1 MSEGRAPGEATMRA
15 AVLHA
20 GKGAPEYGPFPE
32 PLPGEGEVRVR
43 VRAAGLHPVVKALAA
58 GTHYGSTA
66 RRPLVPGVDGVGR
79 LDDGRRVY
87 FGFPR
92 PPHGTLAEQSVVP
105 RAMCLPLP
113 ADVDDVQMAALANP
127 GISAWLALTWRAAL
141 VPGETVL
148 VLGATGAAGQLA
160 VQLARRFGAGRVVA
174 AGRNPGVLARLG
186 DLGAD
191 ATVSLDVPEGELP
204 AAFAGAAGGGGI
216 HVIVDYLWGRPTEA
230 ALAAVGRSGLTHVA
244 PRVRLVEI
252 GESAGPTISLPA
264 ALLRGSG
271 VELYGSGAGTAPLE
285 RIAEIMPRFLAA
297 VAGGELRLD
306 VEAVPLADVA
316 TAWEGPAPAG
326 RRLVLVP

>member
-79 LDDGRRVY
+79 LDDGTRVY

-92 PPHGTLAEQSVVP
+92 PPYGTLAEQSVV
-105 RAMCLPLP
+105 
-113 ADVDDVQMAALANP
+113 
-127 GISAWLALTWRAAL
+127 
-141 VPGETVL
+141 
-148 VLGATGAAGQLA
+148 
-160 VQLARRFGAGRVVA
+160 
-174 AGRNPGVLARLG
+174 
-186 DLGAD
+186 
-191 ATVSLDVPEGELP
+191 
-204 AAFAGAAGGGGI
+204 
-216 HVIVDYLWGRPTEA
+216 
-230 ALAAVGRSGLTHVA
+230 